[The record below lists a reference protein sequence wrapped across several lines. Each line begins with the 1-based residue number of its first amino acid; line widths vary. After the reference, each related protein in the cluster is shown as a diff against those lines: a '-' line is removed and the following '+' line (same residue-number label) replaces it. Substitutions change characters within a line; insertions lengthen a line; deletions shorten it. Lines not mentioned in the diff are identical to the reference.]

1 MLLAEIPLI
10 LRGKD
15 SLGVPFTFKLFS
27 VPSVFSAVSSVV
39 QGGGGGDYS
48 RSPNLAS
55 LKNPMSS
62 RDRPSFTRFA
72 ITSPTTLQNL

>member
-1 MLLAEIPLI
+1 VLLAEIPLI

-27 VPSVFSAVSSVV
+27 VPSVSSAVSSVV
-39 QGGGGGDYS
+39 QGGRGDYS